1 MTKKIETMEELI
13 QFFNHQTPFNFMQ
26 QRSSLINNSI
36 KSHDIDSAF
45 QGHISGI
52 IYSQL
57 KNEIRSGSNIEKK
70 AFIEKN
76 INYLSERYFLSPKD
90 IHSLSLRKIL
100 GGYFPSETFHCKK
113 ERDIRLNMDES
124 RFQRELCDL
133 EKAYTDGQNKIT
145 KISGIKGN
153 EAAGRLAEN
162 VWVKVLEEYFGEQF
176 DIHQNKKI
184 VIEDVNSVEFDII
197 MTKKDMSHKSESIKD
212 VVLLDDVVAVFE
224 VKRKLLKKHLQSENS
239 KAKEIVET
247 RCIQLKQATMPIVR
261 NSMNELTPY
270 QMFRGKIFFGILC
283 LDCDNTVKDIL
294 VSGDN
299 IIDDIFYKK
308 EFLENKIPYG
318 DLAPD
323 VIYCPNKLHMTKN
336 IFIIGLDSYGMSYD
350 IEIGKNELDLSVSTF
365 GCLISNMR
373 QFFVSQGH
381 IDSYPTNA
389 YLKDYYC
396 FSFLVSE
403 SSYNT
408 KKIMH
413 RAESYFNLDM
423 SILSAYLKTRIPN
436 EHSSLFIRDRYPLKI
451 LKKWN
456 RYSAKDVIEPI
467 RIGLDT
473 IVRLEEKYNYSP
485 VPLGWSFEDY
495 FSNIFKD
502 T

>member
-1 MTKKIETMEELI
+1 MTKHIETMEELT
-13 QFFNHQTPFNFMQ
+13 QFFNHQATFNFIQ
-26 QRSSLINNSI
+26 QRSSLINNGI
-36 KSHDIDSAF
+36 KSHDVDSAF

-57 KNEIRSGSNIEKK
+57 KNEIRSGSNVEKK

-76 INYLSERYFLSPKD
+76 INSLSDRYFLSPKD
-90 IHSLSLRKIL
+90 IHSLSLRKII

-124 RFQRELCDL
+124 RFQRELYDL

-162 VWVKVLEEYFGEQF
+162 VWAKVLKEYFGAQF

-197 MTKKDMSHKSESIKD
+197 MTKKDISHKSESIKD
-212 VVLLDDVVAVFE
+212 VILLDDVVAVFE
-224 VKRKLLKKHLQSENS
+224 VKRKLLKKHLQSDNS

-261 NSMNELTPY
+261 NSINELTPY

-283 LDCDNTVKDIL
+283 LDHENAVKDIL

-299 IIDDIFYKK
+299 IIENIFYKK
-308 EFLENKIPYG
+308 YFLENTISYG

-323 VIYCPNKLHMTKN
+323 VIYCPNKLHITKN
-336 IFIIGLDSYGMSYD
+336 IFILGLDSYGMSYR
-350 IEIGKNELDLSVSTF
+350 IEIGKNKLDPSVSTF

-381 IDSYPTNA
+381 IDSCLTNA

-396 FSFLVSE
+396 FSFLKSE
-403 SSYNT
+403 SSYNLKT
-408 KKIMH
+408 RMDM
-413 RAESYFNLDM
+413 AESYFNLDM
-423 SILSAYLKTRIPN
+423 NSIHSYLRTRIPN
-436 EHSSLFIRDRYPLKI
+436 EYSSLFLRDRYPLKI

-456 RYSAKDVIEPI
+456 EYSAKDVIEPI
-467 RIGLDT
+467 RIGLGT
-473 IVRLEEKYNYSP
+473 IVRLEEKYKYSP
-485 VPLGWSFEDY
+485 VPQGWSFEDC

-502 T
+502 S